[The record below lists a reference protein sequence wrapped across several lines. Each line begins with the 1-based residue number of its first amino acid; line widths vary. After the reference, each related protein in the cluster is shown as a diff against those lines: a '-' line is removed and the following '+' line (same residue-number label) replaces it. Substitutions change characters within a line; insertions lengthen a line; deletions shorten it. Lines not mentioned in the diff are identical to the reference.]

1 MSFKFTYVSL
11 KDEDEDFRGIAL
23 LPCLVFVKD
32 NSPETLKS
40 YALIIAWFKGGIAIT
55 YSKPKPKKFYVKCK
69 QPIPY
74 LLTRDKDYELIKS
87 VGKCY
92 VVTRDDG
99 TQNVLSKTRFHPP
112 IKKYESDII

>member
-1 MSFKFTYVSL
+1 MSFKFSYISL
-11 KDEDEDFRGIAL
+11 KEEDNDLRPIAL
-23 LPCLVFVKD
+23 LPCLLFYKEK
-32 NSPETLKS
+32 SPENLKS
-40 YALIIAWFKGGIAIT
+40 YALIIAWFVGGIAIT
-55 YSKPKPKKFYVKCK
+55 YIKPKPKKFYVKCK

-99 TQNVLSKTRFHPP
+99 TQNVLSKTRFYPP